1 MNSLL
6 RGLAAGPQLILFVA
20 LTLTCVGFGTIVAMG
35 TGSSVFNI
43 PLEDLPLILSRPEPA
58 YAHALIWM
66 NNITQLVGFAMPV
79 VLFFILFG
87 GSSIH
92 YLQLKNGGIFLLIA
106 PVLIVTAAPL
116 IDLSAFVNGL
126 LIPENSW
133 LERTF
138 KPTEELAE
146 QMTRLFLDP
155 GSNVPVGV
163 AFLSIAVIPAICEE
177 LVFRGVIMPLLAKI
191 TRNIHAAIW
200 ITAMLFSLIHA
211 QFYGFL
217 PRMIMGALLGYFVIW
232 SGSLW
237 TSILAHF
244 INNASAFLMYRYF
257 GTLETPEN
265 SMFSHWM
272 FYLLASTV
280 FLLLLVIARK
290 KSVWPWSSFTYL
302 GIPDEQGVKLTNQS
316 TTGQ

>member
-6 RGLAAGPQLILFVA
+6 RGLGAAPQFILFIA
-20 LTLTCVGFGTIVAMG
+20 LTLTCVGLGTIVAMG
-35 TGSSVFNI
+35 VGSSVFNI
-43 PLEDLPLILSRPEPA
+43 PLEDLPLILSQPKPT

-66 NNITQLVGFAMPV
+66 NNITQLIGFALPV
-79 VLFFILFG
+79 ILFFILFG

-92 YLQLKNGGIFLLIA
+92 NLQLKNGGVFLLIA
-106 PVLIVTAAPL
+106 PILIVAAAPL
-116 IDLSAFVNGL
+116 IDFSAFINGL

-146 QMTRLFLDP
+146 QMTRLFLDAN
-155 GSNVPVGV
+155 SNVPVGV
-163 AFLSIAVIPAICEE
+163 AFLSIAIIPAVCEE
-177 LVFRGVIMPLLAKI
+177 LVFRGVIMPLLAKM
-191 TRNIHAAIW
+191 TRNIHVAIW

-237 TSILAHF
+237 TSIFAHF
-244 INNASAFLMYRYF
+244 VNNASAFLMFRYF

-272 FYLLASTV
+272 FYVGASSI
-280 FLLLLVIARK
+280 FLSLVILARK
-290 KSVWPWSSFTYL
+290 KSVWPWNSFNYL
-302 GIPDEQGVKLTNQS
+302 GISDEQGVKPNNQS
-316 TTGQ
+316 TISQ